1 MKRLEIL
8 TEELKKSMRI
18 FMKKDSFIE
27 VRILN
32 TQKGTISGYFDNV
45 ENMLSAVKQYDGKY
59 NIFFSMNEPVKG
71 VESRSVNR

>member
-32 TQKGTISGYFDNV
+32 TYQVTLI
-45 ENMLSAVKQYDGKY
+45 M
-59 NIFFSMNEPVKG
+59 
-71 VESRSVNR
+71 

>member
-45 ENMLSAVKQYDGKY
+45 ENML
-59 NIFFSMNEPVKG
+59 
-71 VESRSVNR
+71 